1 MIFLLKSLKLINFSN
16 KMGSKF
22 CTPHKYHEDLTR
34 DFVIKS
40 IIYYNKW
47 VVFDV
52 VTKFAEIFPIRI
64 EKKDEW
70 KIARDKLNANL
81 ETNKSNFSYN
91 KIEESYGEALAR
103 FYRTSEKIEVNYIKT
118 SVIYETN
125 SETYQLVV
133 EVH

>member
-1 MIFLLKSLKLINFSN
+1 
-16 KMGSKF
+16 MGSKF
-22 CTPHKYHEDLTR
+22 CTPPKHHENLTR

-40 IIYYNKW
+40 ITYYNKW

-52 VTKFAEIFPIRI
+52 VTKFVETFPIRI

-70 KIARDKLNANL
+70 EVARDKLNANL

-91 KIEESYGEALAR
+91 KNEESHGEALAR

-125 SETYQLVV
+125 SETYRLVV